1 MIPRFYLM
9 MSLHLKLLFLLLFMS
24 LAILYL
30 SQILSSR
37 PPSYSYS
44 RSASQ
49 KQDTVHVL
57 VVSSWRSG
65 SSFLGQIFN
74 HHNDVFY
81 LFEPG
86 HPTWM
91 KFQQESAELLHYPVR
106 DLLRSLFTCDVSPL
120 QHYLPNGGKRVSEF
134 RFFAESRALCTPP
147 ACSAFIP
154 SEGYD
159 RLSCFQRCRNT
170 SFDKMAEICRTY
182 SHVVM
187 KTVRILDLSVLLP
200 LFRDPA
206 LDLRILHLVR
216 DPRAVAL
223 SRKSFS
229 LRIEDKIVLKNEI
242 NLTIT
247 NITTSKV
254 MEKICKSQVAIN
266 KLARTSQTLRGR
278 YMAIRHEDL
287 TSKPVQSLEQI
298 YKFSGL
304 PLTKELKEWIYN
316 VTHEEI
322 KDKNG
327 FMTFSKMSSKVNQR
341 WRTAL
346 DFGLVQQI
354 QHSCEPAMEVFGY
367 LPAKTKNEQKNITVQ
382 LINNEWCQRDNQPSN
397 RV

>member
-1 MIPRFYLM
+1 MSPRR
-9 MSLHLKLLFLLLFMS
+9 KLVFLLLFMS
-24 LAILYL
+24 LMLLYL
-30 SQILSSR
+30 SQFLSNKS
-37 PPSYSYS
+37 PSYSFS
-44 RSASQ
+44 PSASL
-49 KQDTVHVL
+49 KPNSVHVL

-74 HHNDVFY
+74 HHSDVFY

-91 KFQQESAELLHYPVR
+91 KFQEESAELLHYPVR

-120 QHYLPNGGKRVSEF
+120 RQYLSNGGKRIGDF

-147 ACSAFIP
+147 ACSAFN
-154 SEGYD
+154 SSDGYD
-159 RLSCFQRCRNT
+159 RYNCFQRCRNT
-170 SFDKMAEICRTY
+170 PLDKMAEICGTY

-223 SRKSFS
+223 SRRSFS
-229 LRIEDKIVLKNEI
+229 LRIEDRILLKNEG
-242 NLTIT
+242 NYKKED
-247 NITTSKV
+247 ITTGRV
-254 MEKICKSQVAIN
+254 MAKICKSQVAIN
-266 KLARTSQTLRGR
+266 KVARTAKALHGR

-287 TSKPVQSLEQI
+287 TINPIQSLKQI

-304 PLTKELKEWIYN
+304 HLTKDLKQWIYN

-322 KDKNG
+322 KGKNG
-327 FMTFSKMSSKVNQR
+327 FMTFSKVSSNVIQR

-346 DFGLVQQI
+346 NFNSVNQVQQG
-354 QHSCEPAMEVFGY
+354 CKEAMDLFGY
-367 LPAKTKNEQKNITVQ
+367 LPMRSINEQRNMTVKM
-382 LINNEWCQRDNQPSN
+382 IKDEWYQRDNQPSD
-397 RV
+397 VV

>member
-1 MIPRFYLM
+1 MSPRR
-9 MSLHLKLLFLLLFMS
+9 KLVFLLLFMP
-24 LAILYL
+24 LMLLYL
-30 SQILSSR
+30 SQFLSNKS
-37 PPSYSYS
+37 PSYSFS
-44 RSASQ
+44 PSASL
-49 KQDTVHVL
+49 KPNSVHVL

-74 HHNDVFY
+74 HHSDVFY

-86 HPTWM
+86 HPIWM
-91 KFQQESAELLHYPVR
+91 KFQEESAELLHYPVR
-106 DLLRSLFTCDVSPL
+106 DVLHSLFTCDVSPL
-120 QHYLPNGGKRVSEF
+120 RQYLSNGGKRTSDF

-147 ACSAFIP
+147 ACSTFSS
-154 SEGYD
+154 SEGYE
-159 RLSCFQRCRNT
+159 RYNCFQSCRNT
-170 SFDKMAEICRTY
+170 PLDKMAEVCGTY

-187 KTVRILDLSVLLP
+187 KTVRILDISVLLP

-229 LRIEDKIVLKNEI
+229 LRTEDQILLKNEGNYKKEDI
-242 NLTIT
+242 TIGR
-247 NITTSKV
+247 V
-254 MEKICKSQVAIN
+254 MAKICKSQVAIN
-266 KLARTSQTLRGR
+266 KVARTAQALHGR

-287 TSKPVQSLEQI
+287 TINPIQTLKQI

-304 PLTKELKEWIYN
+304 HLTKDLKQWIYN

-322 KDKNG
+322 QGKHG
-327 FMTFSKMSSKVNQR
+327 FMTFSKVSSNVIQR

-346 DFGLVQQI
+346 DFNSVTEIQQG
-354 QHSCEPAMEVFGY
+354 CKEAMDLFGY
-367 LPAKTKNEQKNITVQ
+367 LPMRSKHEQKNINVKGVKD
-382 LINNEWCQRDNQPSN
+382 EWYQRDSQPNEPSD